1 MIIGISKTNESM
13 QRVKNFY
20 LHIWNVPEI
29 KLFNEDGSI
38 SS

>member
-1 MIIGISKTNESM
+1 MIIGTSKTNEYM
-13 QRVKNFY
+13 KRAKNFY